1 MEPDFFYTQLDLLE
15 RVVLHNFSNKLGV
28 NVLVGVG
35 RGAGSDL
42 IEEFAEIQADWQID
56 EHTLIEACIIFTLN
70 RLDVFH
76 LREVT
81 ERVGGAN
88 QLLNSALALETLDD
102 EHDVLDLVAMEH
114 HLEESVQ
121 GVN

>member
-1 MEPDFFYTQLDLLE
+1 MEPDFFNTQLDLLE
-15 RVVLHNFSNKLGV
+15 RVVFHNFSNKLGV
-28 NVLVGVG
+28 NVLVGVRSG
-35 RGAGSDL
+35 SGSDL
-42 IEEFAEIQADWQID
+42 IEEFAEIQAYWQID
-56 EHTLIEACIIFTLN
+56 EHTLIEACIIVTLD

-81 ERVGGAN
+81 ERVGGAHK
-88 QLLNSALALETLDD
+88 LLNSALTLQTLDY